1 MDHHIIALLL
11 DGNDDYSRL
20 RRHYPYQPHFPLLHD
35 FLGSLRC
42 LRRRRGAHSVPMF
55 PTDPMNFVRCLAM
68 LRNNRSIS
76 FQTLFDF

>member
-1 MDHHIIALLL
+1 
-11 DGNDDYSRL
+11 
-20 RRHYPYQPHFPLLHD
+20 
-35 FLGSLRC
+35 
-42 LRRRRGAHSVPMF
+42 MF